1 MTPLPLLNLV
11 LSCRR
16 KEGIIKG
23 TGYQRGDKPV
33 ELHDRRQCVTIQVF
47 KTATP
52 QKCMISKH
60 WHVGCIETTTA
71 AEIFPLG
78 SCWSVQK
85 WKKNSQQGLDPF
97 HKSHTVY

>member
-85 WKKNSQQGLDPF
+85 
-97 HKSHTVY
+97 